1 MQCPGPLGPCRMLP
15 AGSLAASLSVQL
27 PFVPDRCP
35 GLTLQLE
42 RYFWALQNA
51 FRKPRSAQI
60 HQKGLLLLV
69 IKSPQLSEIL

>member
-1 MQCPGPLGPCRMLP
+1 MPSIPGAPLDAP
-15 AGSLAASLSVQL
+15 AGSLAVILSVQL
-27 PFVPDRCP
+27 PLIPDRCP
-35 GLTLQLE
+35 GLKLQLD

-51 FRKPRSAQI
+51 FSKPRSAQI